1 MRGHLKHKHPSV
13 NLDLSQKPEERRSE
27 PRQTTLNF
35 STSRPLSS
43 STQEELNRKLALMCA
58 LDMRPISIVEGVG
71 FKNFVSALN
80 PNYKIPCR
88 KTVMKHLHILYEE
101 CKKDLIE
108 LLMGVDSVAF
118 TSDLWTSTALNGYI
132 TVTAQYLDNKW
143 EMRPNV
149 LATRVMG
156 ERHTGTNIG
165 TQISKIKDEF
175 RIKKCS
181 ALLTDNASNMG
192 TAAKELGFAHVHCF
206 AHTLQ
211 LAVEDGLKVSQ
222 IAKTLGAARRI
233 VTHFNHSVFATD
245 ALLAKQPE
253 NQKLKLIPD
262 VPTRWNSSYYMIERL
277 LKLRIPVYSVI
288 FDEAITKSSIRATLD
303 LKDEYWKVMEDITPI
318 LEPLVYATDLLG
330 KESQPTGSGVYV
342 LVHKLM
348 TTGLKTLDGDSG
360 TVKDMKK
367 RITDGL
373 KKRFK
378 VDSDGKPD
386 EEVVTSPLMLSTILD
401 PRYKCLIGREILT
414 QEKVS
419 LLHGTI
425 LKLLNETEAPIS
437 IASASNVQIKQ
448 EVTDECSTLAKK
460 QKVWDFL
467 KGDVIDLSNDETSDT
482 PEEELK
488 AFLSE
493 PVRVSDPLKWW
504 QLNEMKFPRLS
515 KLAKQY
521 LSVPATSIPSE
532 RTFSAAGLLVNKL
545 RASLDTETVDQ
556 IVFLNKNCKK
566 NVKEKLRASENTFE
580 MSDTT
585 NIYQSNVPV
594 SKISEESSSTKTPPL
609 PALPTSDVKIEH
621 NA

>member
-1 MRGHLKHKHPSV
+1 MRFHLKHKHPSV
-13 NLDLSQKPEERRSE
+13 NLNLSQKHEQRRSE

-71 FKNFVSALN
+71 FKNFVLALN
-80 PNYKIPCR
+80 PNYKIQCR
-88 KTVMKHLHILYEE
+88 KTVMKHLHILDQE

-108 LLMGVDSVAF
+108 LLMGVESVAF

-132 TVTAQYLDNKW
+132 TVTAQYFDNKW
-143 EMRPNV
+143 EMRSNV

-175 RIKKCS
+175 RVKKCS
-181 ALLTDNASNMG
+181 ALVTGNASNMRI
-192 TAAKELGFAHVHCF
+192 AAKELGFAHVHCF

-211 LAVEDGLKVSQ
+211 LAVEDGLIVSQ

-233 VTHFNHSVFATD
+233 VSHFNHSVLATE

-262 VPTRWNSSYYMIERL
+262 MPTGWNSSYYMIERL
-277 LKLRIPVYSVI
+277 LQLRIPVYSVI

-318 LEPLVYATDLLG
+318 LEPLVYDTDLLG
-330 KESQPTGSGVYV
+330 KERQPTGSGVYV
-342 LVHKLM
+342 LLHKLM

-373 KKRFK
+373 KRRFK
-378 VDSDGKPD
+378 VDSDGKPN

-401 PRYKCLIGREILT
+401 PRYKCLIAREILT
-414 QEKVS
+414 QDKVS

-425 LKLLNETEAPIS
+425 LKLLNETESPIS
-437 IASASNVQIKQ
+437 KDSASNVQIKQ
-448 EVTDECSTLAKK
+448 EITGECSTLAKK
-460 QKVWDFL
+460 NPK
-467 KGDVIDLSNDETSDT
+467 KCG
-482 PEEELK
+482 
-488 AFLSE
+488 
-493 PVRVSDPLKWW
+493 
-504 QLNEMKFPRLS
+504 
-515 KLAKQY
+515 
-521 LSVPATSIPSE
+521 
-532 RTFSAAGLLVNKL
+532 TF
-545 RASLDTETVDQ
+545 
-556 IVFLNKNCKK
+556 
-566 NVKEKLRASENTFE
+566 
-580 MSDTT
+580 
-585 NIYQSNVPV
+585 
-594 SKISEESSSTKTPPL
+594 
-609 PALPTSDVKIEH
+609 
-621 NA
+621 